1 MSFQTLLSGE
11 LNRVN
16 YKKPTDK
23 QLEYIKT
30 LQKRADY
37 KEYTKAQLKELS
49 QKEISK
55 YIDKL
60 NDIILDDELQNE
72 CYSAGLPNH

>member
-72 CYSAGLPNH
+72 CYSAGLPNY

>member
-1 MSFQTLLSGE
+1 MSFQVLLSGE
-11 LNRVN
+11 LNRFN

-23 QLEYIKT
+23 QLDYIKT

-37 KEYTKAQLKELS
+37 KEYTKAQLKQLS

-72 CYSAGLPNH
+72 CYSAGLPNY

>member
-1 MSFQTLLSGE
+1 MSFQVLLSGE

-23 QLEYIKT
+23 QLDYIKT

-37 KEYTKAQLKELS
+37 KEYTKAQLKQLS

-72 CYSAGLPNH
+72 CYSAGLPNY

>member
-23 QLEYIKT
+23 QLDYIKT

-37 KEYTKAQLKELS
+37 KEYTKSQLKQLS

-72 CYSAGLPNH
+72 CYSAGLPNY

>member
-16 YKKPTDK
+16 HKKPTDK
-23 QLEYIKT
+23 QLDYIKT

-72 CYSAGLPNH
+72 CYSAGLPNY

>member
-16 YKKPTDK
+16 YKKPTGK
-23 QLEYIKT
+23 QLDYIKT

-37 KEYTKAQLKELS
+37 KEYTKAQLKQLS
-49 QKEISK
+49 QKEINK

-60 NDIILDDELQNE
+60 NNIILDDELQNE
-72 CYSAGLPNH
+72 CYSAGLPNY

>member
-23 QLEYIKT
+23 QLDYIKT

-37 KEYTKAQLKELS
+37 KEYTKAQLKQLS

-72 CYSAGLPNH
+72 CYSAGLPNY